1 MESGK
6 IFGSDEDSRSC
17 ESGWTMYLASLSD
30 DHDQECYYDDDGDED
45 SDGGD
50 SMDSDASSGPMEAT
64 ANLKLTQEIAEQ
76 NSTKKKNKKTIED
89 TVLVDTRVH
98 NNNHDDDDD
107 GRDNHELDHDDGNDS
122 YSAVHSYI
130 GSVMMRVTIVMDDNE
145 VDRVS

>member
-17 ESGWTMYLASLSD
+17 ESGWTMYLASLSND
-30 DHDQECYYDDDGDED
+30 HHDQDCYYDDDGGDED

-64 ANLKLTQEIAEQ
+64 ANLKLPQEIAEQ
-76 NSTKKKNKKTIED
+76 NSIKKKNKKTNEEV
-89 TVLVDTRVH
+89 VLMETRVH

-107 GRDNHELDHDDGNDS
+107 GDNHDDGNDS
-122 YSAVHSYI
+122 YSAVHSYV
-130 GSVMMRVTIVMDDNE
+130 GSVRQEGVI
-145 VDRVS
+145 

>member
-17 ESGWTMYLASLSD
+17 ESGWTMYLASLSNE
-30 DHDQECYYDDDGDED
+30 HDQGCYYDDDGDED

-76 NSTKKKNKKTIED
+76 NSANKKNKKTNEEMVLIE
-89 TVLVDTRVH
+89 TRVH
-98 NNNHDDDDD
+98 NNNHDDD
-107 GRDNHELDHDDGNDS
+107 GGVHEFDHDDGNDS
-122 YSAVHSYI
+122 YSAIHSYV
-130 GSVMMRVTIVMDDNE
+130 GSVTQERLI
-145 VDRVS
+145 